1 MIYLWYFTGLGT
13 TLLIKFL
20 RRSYKKPQTLAEAAV
35 EKPQTLA
42 EAAVEWFIG
51 SPESSTT
58 SVTYVA
64 VAGVLCAWYTGA
76 ITFGGEPQGILTVH
90 PVMALC
96 LGSLCELVVPPVTMR
111 IVTTITSAMGAK
123 K

>member
-20 RRSYKKPQTLAEAAV
+20 RRSYK
-35 EKPQTLA
+35 KPQTLA

-96 LGSLCELVVPPVTMR
+96 LGSLCELVVPPVTMK
-111 IVTTITSAMGAK
+111 IVTTITSAVGVK